1 MHVSHTRLVIEG
13 TQVIARV
20 RLFQDDATKAFQRPF
35 GRNAETDRAV
45 LAYLDGHLQLR
56 ADGARA
62 GATMLDAGSEKDES
76 GVESWWVLLS
86 FHVTRVPRAM
96 GITNTLLFDV
106 YGDQQNLV
114 AILRNPGGHR
124 SSLYF
129 QPGDRSEQVV
139 RF

>member
-1 MHVSHTRLVIEG
+1 MSHTRLVIEG
-13 TQVIARV
+13 TEVLARV
-20 RLFQDDATKAFQRPF
+20 RLFLDDATKAFKRPF
-35 GRNAETDRAV
+35 RRDAETDRAV
-45 LAYLDGHLQLR
+45 LAYLDDHLQLR

-62 GATMLDAGSEKDES
+62 KASMLDAGSEKDES

-86 FHVTRVPRAM
+86 FRVARAPRTI

-129 QPGDRSEQVV
+129 QPGDRTEQVV

>member
-1 MHVSHTRLVIEG
+1 MSHTRLVIEG
-13 TQVIARV
+13 AEVLARV
-20 RLFQDDATKAFQRPF
+20 RLFQDDATKVFKRPF
-35 GRNAETDRAV
+35 RRDAETDRAV

-62 GATMLDAGSEKDES
+62 RASMLDAGSEKDES

-86 FHVTRVPRAM
+86 FSVARAPRTI
-96 GITNTLLFDV
+96 GITNTLLFEV

-114 AILRNPGGHR
+114 AILRNPGGRR

-129 QPGDRSEQVV
+129 QPGDRTEQVV
-139 RF
+139 KF

>member
-1 MHVSHTRLVIEG
+1 LHVSHTRLVIEETEVLG
-13 TQVIARV
+13 RV
-20 RLFQDDATKAFQRPF
+20 RLFRDDATKAFRRPF
-35 GRNAETDRAV
+35 RRDADTDRAV
-45 LAYLDGHLQLR
+45 LAYLDDHLQLR

-62 GATMLDAGSEKDES
+62 KPTMLDAGTEKDDS

-86 FHVTRVPRAM
+86 FGVAHAPRTI
-96 GITNTLLFDV
+96 GITNTLLFDI

-114 AILRNPGGHR
+114 AILRNPGGQR

-129 QPGDRSEQVV
+129 QPGDRTEQVV